1 MIWKKTKKKV
11 NNSKINLPKIRN
23 KRRSHHSY
31 QIKKFHITKL
41 IRHSLKTIHK
51 EGKTQI
57 K

>member
-31 QIKKFHITKL
+31 QIKKFQITKL